1 MSRRPSRVYEGG
13 DHSSYC
19 GSASKSALTREL
31 RFPPRGMSRVE
42 AADYIGVSPSLFDTM
57 VRDGRM
63 PGPKLINTRTIWDRL
78 ALDRAFEALPDR
90 DATNPWDEVE
100 TEEKGAKHANALQVP
115 GRGC

>member
-1 MSRRPSRVYEGG
+1 VHRPRAIKG
-13 DHSSYC
+13 DHS
-19 GSASKSALTREL
+19 GSRSDTATPTPTREL

-42 AADYIGVSPSLFDTM
+42 AADYVGISPSLFDTM

-90 DATNPWDEVE
+90 DAVNPWDENG
-100 TEEKGAKHANALQVP
+100 TEA
-115 GRGC
+115 

>member
-1 MSRRPSRVYEGG
+1 MHRARAPARKGDYSGGPS
-13 DHSSYC
+13 DTAK
-19 GSASKSALTREL
+19 SASAREL

-42 AADYIGVSPSLFDTM
+42 AADYVGISPSLFDTM

-90 DATNPWDEVE
+90 DAVNPWDENG
-100 TEEKGAKHANALQVP
+100 TEA
-115 GRGC
+115 

>member
-1 MSRRPSRVYEGG
+1 MHRARAPERKDDYSGGPS
-13 DHSSYC
+13 DNAT
-19 GSASKSALTREL
+19 SAPAREL

-42 AADYIGVSPSLFDTM
+42 AADYVGISPSLFDTM

-90 DATNPWDEVE
+90 DAVNPWDESG
-100 TEEKGAKHANALQVP
+100 TEA
-115 GRGC
+115 